1 MFKKSVQTPF
11 KIKMQFNSIKLF
23 ARFVFLGWLFN
34 FISNLLLFNQ
44 TDYVLLYTVFTH
56 FVLPP
61 LKYGM
66 EQLAEYLDMRI
77 RNEEKNI
84 KENRDKLDRDYL
96 YHFAWNGEE
105 LFKSHFMVK
114 QYGELRQVIRV
125 AEAPGEVHGYIQHK
139 REECLKELV
148 SGSIRRRSTDDI
160 FNLAHIYR
168 LECMQGLVKDYAG
181 FERLLSMKAP
191 QKEIRTKKA
200 PERKRPDGL
209 KM

>member
-1 MFKKSVQTPF
+1 MTEQE
-11 KIKMQFNSIKLF
+11 
-23 ARFVFLGWLFN
+23 
-34 FISNLLLFNQ
+34 
-44 TDYVLLYTVFTH
+44 
-56 FVLPP
+56 
-61 LKYGM
+61 KYGM
-66 EQLAEYLDMRI
+66 ERLAEYLDMRI
-77 RNEEKNI
+77 RNEEKSI
-84 KENRDKLDRDYL
+84 KEKRDKLDRDYL

-160 FNLAHIYR
+160 FNLAHTYR

-191 QKEIRTKKA
+191 QKEIKRRRPLKERGRT
-200 PERKRPDGL
+200 D
-209 KM
+209 